1 MNKIDIKLMLNN
13 AINEFISL
21 NEAKSDELSE
31 AAKKRKKLRKAKNS
45 GKKEDPELN
54 KKAGEGGK
62 KDYSDIQ
69 RAFDK
74 DTGPTMAGVM
84 RSLGISDDEKGV
96 NRSLF
101 RKKVKQIKNP
111 DTGSFYQFDDK
122 ELAQVRTKLKV
133 S

>member
-31 AAKKRKKLRKAKNS
+31 AAKKRKKLRKAKDS
-45 GKKEDPELN
+45 GKKEDPESDS
-54 KKAGEGGK
+54 GK
-62 KDYSDIQ
+62 KDYTDVQ
-69 RAFDK
+69 RAFEK

-84 RSLGISDDEKGV
+84 RSIGIKDDKKGV

-101 RKKVKQIKNP
+101 RKMVKQIKNP
-111 DTGSFYQFDDK
+111 DTGSYYQFDDK
-122 ELAQVRTKLKV
+122 KLARVRTKLKI